1 LNSEAYG
8 NPWVEPA
15 ESNTAGLDTAPT
27 GTVKV
32 RVELFGT
39 PRLRAGCR
47 EVPLHLP
54 SRVHR
59 SQVVEA
65 LAQACPA
72 LVGTALREDLTDLQ
86 AGYVFNHN
94 GLAFLEGAEFIL
106 RPGDSLLLISSQ
118 AGG

>member
-1 LNSEAYG
+1 MT
-8 NPWVEPA
+8 EPGSGDA
-15 ESNTAGLDTAPT
+15 AGLDTPRLHRDYST
-27 GTVKV
+27 SVKV

-47 EVPLHLP
+47 EVQLDLP
-54 SRVHR
+54 GRARR

-72 LVGTALREDLTDLQ
+72 LVGTALREDLADLQ

-94 GLAFLEGAEFIL
+94 GTAFLDGDDFSL
-106 RPGDSLLLISSQ
+106 RAGDSLLLISSQ